1 MVKNQ
6 FKNQL
11 KNQLW
16 KESYRIGIESID
28 EQHIQ
33 LFQMVDHLL
42 EAINQNAGKEACQ
55 EAIAFLK
62 KYVIKHFQDEETYQ
76 ASIDYIGMKEHK
88 KAHQDFTRTASE
100 YERRLIESD
109 YDIHNVKD
117 LAGMLTA
124 WLIYHVA
131 DADQKLAKGQPFQTP
146 STHNTYTGNFTASVK
161 DVLEKM
167 AGLNPTEIQSHSVSD
182 TIEGDIVVW
191 VGLTGDIQGNAI
203 FAFPKET
210 AFNLLESMTFN
221 RPDAIDDF
229 VCSALS
235 EFSNI
240 ASGNATIA
248 LSEKGIHCDITTP
261 QIRVRESEPFSVP
274 VAEGTYIDTGIGKM
288 MIAIKSN

>member
-1 MVKNQ
+1 MV
-6 FKNQL
+6 

-88 KAHQDFTRTASE
+88 KAHQDFTRTALE

-131 DADQKLAKGQPFQTP
+131 DADQKLAKGQPFQTI
-146 STHNTYTGNFTASVK
+146 SNHNTYSGNFTASVQ

-167 AGLNPTEIQSHSVSD
+167 AGLNPDEMHPHPVSD
-182 TIEGDIVVW
+182 TIEGDILVW
-191 VGLTGDIQGNAI
+191 VGLIGDIHGNAI
-203 FAFPKET
+203 FAFTKEM
-210 AFNLLESMTFN
+210 AFNLLESMTFT
-221 RPDAIDDF
+221 RPDDIDDF

-248 LSEKGIHCDITTP
+248 LSEKGIHCDITPP
-261 QIRVRESEPFSVP
+261 QIRVREGEPFSVS
-274 VAEGTYIDTGIGKM
+274 VKEGAYIDTGIGKM
-288 MIAIKSN
+288 MIAIQSEQQ